1 MRLIDKFYYR
11 QHGIR
16 SSDRMINLPNFTLAA
31 FPRGAMFHVVSV
43 DPAFPEIDASQ
54 PYYQGYPKKIV
65 YDYVTDYVKTEGPVR
80 KPMFNLNDL
89 TRNWKRKHREHWQY
103 EPENALT
110 LSNPDTL
117 VVRNYGYLEVL
128 HKYVEVQLTP
138 YYKWLNR
145 TRTVWAHV
153 AEAAQR
159 TDRQQFV
166 VIKLPSLL
174 QGKTFLDRYS
184 KEALTIRLM
193 SLLAKE
199 GGAGLNQLDLW
210 MWLSITYREKS
221 LMSVIKPEH
230 YGRINLVFES
240 AQGHQALVKLAYLNS
255 WIKGQEN
262 QTEFGNVV
270 QFEPMAIQKLFL
282 KLCMNVS
289 GALLEENALADV
301 AIQTK
306 TPTQNVPVPKTSEEP
321 SQEEIT
327 EGNEDEVAL
336 AKDQEGIVIDTEDP
350 DTEAHLLPVTQAV
363 IAKPK
368 LNPSTPLQTADQIEA
383 RIDHPELIKAMM
395 DDLEKDI
402 EALDRISLVQLKNAG
417 VKLNK
422 ERVEAKVVAQA
433 TPAAQ
438 DASSTEEESTELPP
452 VDLAAVK
459 LKLLPISPAERLK
472 QRLVEEAEAN
482 LVTAADY
489 RKLEQTLAQYQA
501 SADPYGSAQ
510 KRVDAMKIHTTDLLM
525 PKELTTLPVGDE
537 VPDKTMASSSLLE
550 YDRHYLKHVY
560 KKDVLQAI
568 DAVQAAGVTIRR
580 HEIDVSHS
588 VLGTY
593 EHHTLELKPI
603 DGAPS
608 TISFTL
614 PQVDEEGYLMAGGN
628 KYLLRRQRVD
638 VPIRKIAPQIVALS
652 TYYGKTFVQT
662 SPKVSNSSLAWLY
675 RQINLASLEKGHH
688 IHDVNPG
695 DVFDNDLKAP
705 YIYGALSHQYEQLK
719 AGELELY
726 FNHHVRQTKVNPEL
740 LKMIEVNGRVWCGWT
755 PEKHPVVVASDNHF
769 YRVYKNQEEDLG
781 TIYQVLQL
789 EEQSSPLD
797 FSEVRIFSKY
807 VPVGVVLGYYL
818 GLRAL
823 IALLNAPYRTVPNRK
838 SKNLQPDEYALVFKD
853 QSLVFKRDNRTAELI
868 LAGFTDFEKVIR
880 VYDVAEFDNPDVY
893 LNLLL
898 AKKMGAIYIRE
909 LDMLK
914 DAFVD
919 PISKEILEDMGE
931 PVTFLALLIRATELL
946 QTYHHPAS
954 QDRSVMRDRGYERFA
969 GTVYKEVM
977 QAVRQFR
984 NKNLVGRSKIDM
996 SPYQVW
1002 NAVMGDSALKIIE
1015 DTNPIQNLKEQEV
1028 ITYSGNGGRDQGS
1041 MTKASRAYHKSDVG
1055 ILSESTVD
1063 SSAVGAIA
1071 YLSAN
1076 PNLKNVRGLA
1086 KEDRELSPT
1095 NLLSTSAIISPVST
1109 LDPVKRITFIATQH
1123 SHTIASPAYRQ
1134 PYVRTGYE
1142 FVIGKRTGKMFAYGA
1157 KEDGQ
1162 VTAITEKGLIAT
1174 YASGEQLGIEL
1185 GRVYGK
1191 AEGTIYP
1198 HDIVAPYQVGAK
1210 FKRGD
1215 ILVYNSKFFEPDFL
1229 EPTKIVLKING
1240 AITTAFMESN
1250 RTHEDSSSIGPHVG
1264 EMFKTEVTKVKSYT
1278 VNFTQNLLEVKKVSE
1293 VVSPKDI
1300 LMIIEDEI
1308 TASYGQFS
1316 DDALSTLKR
1325 LQNVAPRAGVKGTI
1339 ERIEVFYHGDKRDMS
1354 PTLKKLADRSDTFM
1368 AETAKS
1374 TNRPIVN
1381 GKVTEEYR
1389 VNGTPLELDKAE
1401 VRFYVTSQAKTGV
1414 GDKAVFG
1421 HQMKSTIAEV
1431 HRGSIHTEEGSVVD
1445 ATFSY
1450 TSVAARGVLSP
1461 AILGTTITLL
1471 DAIGQR
1477 AVKIYNGEA
1486 K

>member
-16 SSDRMINLPNFTLAA
+16 SSDRMINLPNFTLTE
-31 FPRGAMFHVVSV
+31 FPRGAMFHAVSL

-89 TRNWKRKHREHWQY
+89 TRDWKRKHREHWQY
-103 EPENALT
+103 EPDNALT
-110 LSNPDTL
+110 INNPDTL

-128 HKYVEVQLTP
+128 HKYVDVQLTP

-166 VIKLPSLL
+166 IIKLPSLL

-184 KEALTIRLM
+184 KEPLTIRLM
-193 SLLAKE
+193 TLLAKE

-210 MWLSITYREKS
+210 MWLSVTYREKS

-270 QFEPMAIQKLFL
+270 QFDPMAIQKLFL

-289 GALLEENALADV
+289 GALVEENSLADV
-301 AIQTK
+301 EIQTK
-306 TPTQNVPVPKTSEEP
+306 VPPQTAPIPKTSEEP
-321 SQEEIT
+321 SQEDLA
-327 EGNEDEVAL
+327 EGNEDDIAL
-336 AKDQEGIVIDTEDP
+336 AKDQEGIVVDPEDP
-350 DTEAHLLPVTQAV
+350 DNEDHRLPVTQAV

-368 LNPSTPLQTADQIEA
+368 VDPSAPLQTAEQIEA
-383 RIDHPELIKAMM
+383 RIQHPELIKAMM

-417 VKLNK
+417 VKLN
-422 ERVEAKVVAQA
+422 EEHAKAQVVSQAAPVAQE
-433 TPAAQ
+433 PAP
-438 DASSTEEESTELPP
+438 SEEDSTELPP
-452 VDLAAVK
+452 VDVVAVK
-459 LKLLPISPAERLK
+459 QKLLPVSPTERLK

-501 SADPYGSAQ
+501 SPDPYGSAK
-510 KRVDAMKIHTTDLLM
+510 KRIEAMQIKPEDLVM
-525 PKELTTLPVGDE
+525 PAESITVPVGNE
-537 VPDKTMASSSLLE
+537 VPDKSMASSSLLE

-560 KKDVLQAI
+560 KKDILQAI
-568 DAVQAAGVTIRR
+568 DAVQATGVTIRR

-588 VLGTY
+588 ALGTY

-614 PQVDEEGYLMAGGN
+614 PQIDEEGYFYAGGN

-638 VPIRKIAPQIVALS
+638 VSLRKIAPQIVALS

-662 SPKVSNSSLAWLY
+662 SPKVSNSSLAWLF
-675 RQINLASLEKGHH
+675 RQINLASLEKRHH

-705 YIYGALSHQYEQLK
+705 FIYGALSHQYEQLK
-719 AGELELY
+719 AGELEFY
-726 FNHHVRQTKVNPEL
+726 FDYAVRDKKVNPEL
-740 LKMIEVNGRVWCGWT
+740 LKLIEVNGRVWCGWT
-755 PEKHPVVVASDNHF
+755 PQKHPIVVAPDNHF
-769 YRVYKNQEEDLG
+769 YRVYKTQEEDLG

-789 EEQSSPLD
+789 EERSAPLD
-797 FSEVRIFSKY
+797 FSETRVFSKY

-818 GLRAL
+818 GLRGL

-838 SKNLQPDEYALVFKD
+838 NKNLQPDEYALVFKD
-853 QSLVFKRDNRTAELI
+853 QSLIFKRGNRTAELI
-868 LAGFTDFEKVIR
+868 LAGFNDFEKVIR

-898 AKKMGAIYIRE
+898 SKKMGAIYIRE

-919 PISKEILEDMGE
+919 PISKEILQDMGE
-931 PVTFLALLIRATELL
+931 PVTFPALLIRATELL
-946 QTYHHPAS
+946 QTYHHPTS
-954 QDRSVMRDRGYERFA
+954 QDRTVMRDRGYERFA

-996 SPYQVW
+996 SPYQIW
-1002 NAVMGDSALKIIE
+1002 NAIMNDSALKIVE

-1028 ITYSGNGGRDQGS
+1028 ITYAGTGGRDKDS
-1041 MTKASRAYHKSDVG
+1041 MNKASRAYHKSDIG
-1055 ILSESTVD
+1055 ILSESSVD
-1063 SSAVGAIA
+1063 SSAVGTIA

-1086 KEDRELSPT
+1086 KEERELSPT
-1095 NLLSTSAIISPVST
+1095 NILSTSALISP
-1109 LDPVKRITFIATQH
+1109 A
-1123 SHTIASPAYRQ
+1123 ASN
-1134 PYVRTGYE
+1134 
-1142 FVIGKRTGKMFAYGA
+1142 
-1157 KEDGQ
+1157 D
-1162 VTAITEKGLIAT
+1162 
-1174 YASGEQLGIEL
+1174 
-1185 GRVYGK
+1185 
-1191 AEGTIYP
+1191 
-1198 HDIVAPYQVGAK
+1198 
-1210 FKRGD
+1210 
-1215 ILVYNSKFFEPDFL
+1215 N
-1229 EPTKIVLKING
+1229 
-1240 AITTAFMESN
+1240 
-1250 RTHEDSSSIGPHVG
+1250 
-1264 EMFKTEVTKVKSYT
+1264 
-1278 VNFTQNLLEVKKVSE
+1278 
-1293 VVSPKDI
+1293 
-1300 LMIIEDEI
+1300 
-1308 TASYGQFS
+1308 
-1316 DDALSTLKR
+1316 
-1325 LQNVAPRAGVKGTI
+1325 
-1339 ERIEVFYHGDKRDMS
+1339 
-1354 PTLKKLADRSDTFM
+1354 
-1368 AETAKS
+1368 
-1374 TNRPIVN
+1374 
-1381 GKVTEEYR
+1381 
-1389 VNGTPLELDKAE
+1389 
-1401 VRFYVTSQAKTGV
+1401 
-1414 GDKAVFG
+1414 
-1421 HQMKSTIAEV
+1421 
-1431 HRGSIHTEEGSVVD
+1431 
-1445 ATFSY
+1445 
-1450 TSVAARGVLSP
+1450 
-1461 AILGTTITLL
+1461 
-1471 DAIGQR
+1471 
-1477 AVKIYNGEA
+1477 
-1486 K
+1486 